1 MRCFL
6 FSPVVLLLLVG
17 GYDRLTAQPTPDEKA
32 RQDTS
37 TRLLLRIYDDN
48 DCFDLRGGGTDDAYT
63 NGTRIDVFYKL
74 PHPARGFIN
83 RILPK
88 AGDSSINIYGWGIM
102 QLMFTPK
109 DLSQSAYQPNDYPWS
124 GALLAAHTLYSY
136 NPAKKFDLQTELLLG
151 VIGPASLA
159 SQTQTLIHRVEQYPL
174 PMGWGHQFHDDLLLN
189 INFTAEKQLGAWGST
204 VEVIG
209 GSQLCLGTMR
219 NSLALYPLI
228 RIGLM
233 NPYFQGY
240 LSQYSNS
247 GSEYSSPGSHTRSG
261 SRPVRKWQ
269 AYLLLK
275 PQGELVLTN
284 ALLEG
289 GVFTGN
295 PNIKNDKGPAL
306 PYHALSRMV
315 YSMDYGAVASNG
327 NFSVSFTQNASSAMM
342 KGLYSHSIGNIS
354 LYFAW

>member
-1 MRCFL
+1 MRRFL
-6 FSPVVLLLLVG
+6 LSPALLVLLAGVYG
-17 GYDRLTAQPTPDEKA
+17 RLSAQSPPEEKV
-32 RQDTS
+32 RQDS
-37 TRLLLRIYDDN
+37 SVRLLLRIYDDN

-83 RILPK
+83 KVLPK

-102 QLMFTPK
+102 QLMFTPD
-109 DLSQSAYQPNDYPWS
+109 DLSEPAYQPNDYPWS
-124 GALLAAHTLYSY
+124 GALIAAHTLYSY
-136 NPAKKFDLQTELLLG
+136 NPVKKFDLQTELLLG

-159 SQTQTLIHRVEQYPL
+159 SQTQTLMHRVEQYPL
-174 PMGWGHQFHDDLLLN
+174 PMGWSHQFHDDLLLN
-189 INFTAEKQLGAWGST
+189 INFTAEKQLAAWGSS

-233 NPYFQGY
+233 TPYFQGY
-240 LSQYSNS
+240 LSQYSDP
-247 GSEYSSPGSHTRSG
+247 GTYSRRS
-261 SRPVRKWQ
+261 RLERNWKAKWQ
-269 AYLLLK
+269 VYLLLK
-275 PQGELVLTN
+275 PQGELILTN

-295 PNIKNDKGPAL
+295 PNIKNDKGSAL

-327 NFSVSFTQNASSAMM
+327 NFSISFTQNASSAMM

-354 LYFAW
+354 LYFGW

>member
-1 MRCFL
+1 MAQ
-6 FSPVVLLLLVG
+6 SP
-17 GYDRLTAQPTPDEKA
+17 PDEKV

-63 NGTRIDVFYKL
+63 NGTRIDVFYRL
-74 PHPARGFIN
+74 PHPARGVVN
-83 RILPK
+83 KILPK

-102 QLMFTPK
+102 QLMFTPD
-109 DLSQSAYQPNDYPWS
+109 DLSEPAYQPNDYPWS

-159 SQTQTLIHRVEQYPL
+159 SQTQTLMHRMEQYPL

-189 INFTAEKQLGAWGST
+189 INFTAEKQLAAWGST

-219 NSLALYPLI
+219 NSLSLYPLI

-233 NPYFQGY
+233 TPYFQGY
-240 LSQYSNS
+240 LSQYS
-247 GSEYSSPGSHTRSG
+247 
-261 SRPVRKWQ
+261 SRPTRKWQ
-269 AYLLLK
+269 VYLLLK
-275 PQGELVLTN
+275 PKGELILTN

-306 PYHALSRMV
+306 PYHALNRMV
-315 YSMDYGAVASNG
+315 YSMDYGAVASSG
-327 NFSVSFTQNASSAMM
+327 NFSISFTQNASSAMM

-354 LYFAW
+354 LYFGW

>member
-1 MRCFL
+1 MRRFL
-6 FSPVVLLLLVG
+6 LSPVVLLLLVG
-17 GYDRLTAQPTPDEKA
+17 VYDRIAAQPPPDEKV

-63 NGTRIDVFYKL
+63 NGTRIDVFYRL

-83 RILPK
+83 KILPK

-102 QLMFTPK
+102 QLMFTPE
-109 DLSQSAYQPNDYPWS
+109 DLSEPAYQPNDYPWS

-159 SQTQTLIHRVEQYPL
+159 SQTQTLIHRVENYPL

-189 INFTAEKQLGAWGST
+189 INFTAEKQLAALGST

-233 NPYFQGY
+233 TPYFQGY
-240 LSQYSNS
+240 LSQYS
-247 GSEYSSPGSHTRSG
+247 SSR
-261 SRPVRKWQ
+261 RKWQ
-269 AYLLLK
+269 AYFLLK
-275 PQGELVLTN
+275 PQGELILTN

-295 PNIKNDKGPAL
+295 PNIKNDKGPTL

-315 YSMDYGAVASNG
+315 YSMDYGAVVSNG

-354 LYFAW
+354 LYFGW